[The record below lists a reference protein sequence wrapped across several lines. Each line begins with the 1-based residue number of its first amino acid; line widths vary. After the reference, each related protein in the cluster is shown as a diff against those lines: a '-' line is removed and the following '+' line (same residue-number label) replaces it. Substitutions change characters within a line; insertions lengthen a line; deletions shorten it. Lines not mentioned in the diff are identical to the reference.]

1 MNILKFKHLIFAFG
15 SLVALTFA
23 SCDKDSDSSED
34 IIAKN
39 KATKEEGETF
49 LLENR
54 SAEGVVETYSGLQYK
69 VDTVGKGEKPI
80 LSDSVT
86 MKYVAKLSDGTIFAK
101 SDKET
106 LLLSSQIAGLRQG
119 LRYMREGSKFT
130 LYIPYYLA
138 YDVNGRSFR
147 YNGSVVTVNSY
158 SLVIFEC
165 NLLSI
170 KHN

>member
-1 MNILKFKHLIFAFG
+1 MNILKFKHLVFAFG
-15 SLVALTFA
+15 SLVALSFA
-23 SCDKDSDSSED
+23 SCDKSSGSDD
-34 IIAKN
+34 DVIAKN

-54 SAEGVVETYSGLQYK
+54 DAEGVVETYSGLQYK
-69 VDTVGKGEKPI
+69 IDSVGKGDKPI

-86 MKYVAKLSDGTIFAK
+86 LNFVGKLPNGTIFAK
-101 SDKET
+101 SEEK
-106 LLLSSQIAGLRQG
+106 LLLSSQIAGLKQG
-119 LRYMREGSKFT
+119 LRYMHEGSKFT

-147 YNGSVVTVNSY
+147 NNGNVVTVDSY
-158 SLVIFEC
+158 SAVIFEC
-165 NLLSI
+165 HLLSV